1 MSTKFKKSDYI
12 EAGPFFKKLTG
23 DLTFGR
29 MLESFR
35 LCEEMSQAAFAK
47 KLRVSR
53 SHLCDIE
60 KGRKM
65 VSPARAAKFAKGLGY
80 SEKMFVAIA
89 LQDIIRQDG
98 LKYKVNIEEAA

>member
-1 MSTKFKKSDYI
+1 MSTKFKMADYVD
-12 EAGPFFKKLTG
+12 ADTFFKKLSG
-23 DLTFGR
+23 ELTFGR

-47 KLRVSR
+47 KLRISR

-65 VSPARAAKFAKGLGY
+65 VSPARAAKFAKILGY

-89 LQDIIRQDG
+89 LQDILRQDG
-98 LKYKVNIEEAA
+98 LKLQVHVKAA

>member
-1 MSTKFKKSDYI
+1 MVADR
-12 EAGPFFKKLTG
+12 FFKKLSG

-35 LCEEMSQAAFAK
+35 LCEEMSQTAFAK
-47 KLRVSR
+47 KLRISR

-65 VSPARAAKFAKGLGY
+65 VSPARAAKFAKALGHA
-80 SEKMFVAIA
+80 EKMFVAIA
-89 LQDIIRQDG
+89 LQDIVRQDG
-98 LKYKVNIEEAA
+98 LKFKVYVEAA